1 MMERGEVDDA
11 TGCES
16 ILKVIPVMSLA
27 QTRGRSRAARQHLSS
42 GRWTIEPTK
51 DMPGKSTLR
60 RTISISIAPIRYH
73 PFGVPSDPNKNG
85 PRPSP
90 TDLTHRCIPFTPMRL
105 DRVRVLV
112 PGNTPGLSLHGT
124 PGRNVRVG
132 NGCEAFSRDQ
142 RSAKWGRSPSNR
154 ERNTRATA
162 QTTSAGH
169 LSSPT

>member
-16 ILKVIPVMSLA
+16 ILKVILVISLA

-73 PFGVPSDPNKNG
+73 PFGVPSDPNKMAPG
-85 PRPSP
+85 LPL
-90 TDLTHRCIPFTPMRL
+90 TDLTHRCIPFNPSEARSG
-105 DRVRVLV
+105 
-112 PGNTPGLSLHGT
+112 PGARARKYPRPFPTRDSRPECA
-124 PGRNVRVG
+124 GR
-132 NGCEAFSRDQ
+132 
-142 RSAKWGRSPSNR
+142 KWLRGVF
-154 ERNTRATA
+154 
-162 QTTSAGH
+162 
-169 LSSPT
+169 